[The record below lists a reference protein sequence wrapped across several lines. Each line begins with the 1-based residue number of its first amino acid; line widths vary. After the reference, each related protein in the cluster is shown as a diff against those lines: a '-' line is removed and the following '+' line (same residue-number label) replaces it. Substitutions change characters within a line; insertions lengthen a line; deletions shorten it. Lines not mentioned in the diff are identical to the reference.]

1 MVIRQIQVKNF
12 RLLKN
17 FVIDLQQELSLVVG
31 KNNVGKTSLLIVL
44 DKFLNYSKERTNKFQ
59 YNDFNLDFQ
68 KEIEDILEQPLLDE
82 ISYKPKSISLRLV
95 AEFFDTDNLDN
106 IGNKILTN
114 LEDDNNFFAIGFDY
128 QLDFDIYI
136 RLIEDFKEAKTKFE
150 EKQKDKELKRQF
162 DKHDYMESNYYRFFR
177 TIRKSIYVEKES
189 MSLDESHYIKLDGLQ
204 GFRLD
209 DVINF

>member
-1 MVIRQIQVKNF
+1 M
-12 RLLKN
+12 
-17 FVIDLQQELSLVVG
+17 
-31 KNNVGKTSLLIVL
+31 L

-114 LEDDNNFFAIGFDY
+114 L
-128 QLDFDIYI
+128 YI
-136 RLIEDFKEAKTKFE
+136 
-150 EKQKDKELKRQF
+150 
-162 DKHDYMESNYYRFFR
+162 
-177 TIRKSIYVEKES
+177 VE
-189 MSLDESHYIKLDGLQ
+189 
-204 GFRLD
+204 R
-209 DVINF
+209 